1 MRTSFGR
8 VNHCPPRLASDLRT
22 QKNMPQ
28 NKETLIVASEE
39 AIEGVVG
46 AWTQGMLRKK
56 SKVDAAEEDTEEDG
70 ADASKGK

>member
-1 MRTSFGR
+1 
-8 VNHCPPRLASDLRT
+8 
-22 QKNMPQ
+22 MPQ